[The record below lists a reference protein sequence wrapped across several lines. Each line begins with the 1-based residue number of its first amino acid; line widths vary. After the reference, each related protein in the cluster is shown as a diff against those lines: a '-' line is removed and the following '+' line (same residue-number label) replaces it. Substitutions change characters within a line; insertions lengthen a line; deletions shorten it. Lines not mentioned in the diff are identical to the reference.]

1 MSSKLKAKPRK
12 QRFPLAQPNQAA
24 QAFGR
29 AMVNCQSQIKDMEKE
44 AYESG
49 FNDSEDWADT
59 INVVTTMMALRRL
72 YGFSTKR
79 LLTVMQTANEYVKM
93 ANEGE
98 MSVLS
103 MIQDIEENTDVR
115 FDEMNKNL
123 VKKMAETLVKAN
135 CPYLKVGERKAAPMI
150 YTQRNGQV
158 AFG

>member
-29 AMVNCQSQIKDMEKE
+29 AMQNCQSQLKDMEKQ
-44 AYESG
+44 AYEDG
-49 FNDSEDWADT
+49 FTVGEDWSTT
-59 INVVTTMMALRRL
+59 INTVTTMMALRRL

-79 LLTVMQTANEYVKM
+79 LLDVIRTANGYVEM
-93 ANEGE
+93 ANRGE

-103 MIQDIEENTDVR
+103 MMQDIEENTDVR

-123 VKKMAETLVKAN
+123 VKKMGV
-135 CPYLKVGERKAAPMI
+135 
-150 YTQRNGQV
+150 
-158 AFG
+158 

>member
-1 MSSKLKAKPRK
+1 MSSKLKVRPQK

-24 QAFGR
+24 QAR
-29 AMVNCQSQIKDMEKE
+29 ASNGNCQSQIKNMEKE
-44 AYESG
+44 AYENG
-49 FNDSEDWADT
+49 FNDGEDWADT

-93 ANEGE
+93 ANEGK

-103 MIQDIEENTDVR
+103 MMQDIEENTDIK

-123 VKKMAETLVKAN
+123 VRKMGV
-135 CPYLKVGERKAAPMI
+135 
-150 YTQRNGQV
+150 
-158 AFG
+158 